1 MKLIELVLQMAYDA
15 KVNYMDVLGSTKY
28 WDILIYNFLRKR
40 KIAIPQKTSHSKDE
54 KYEGAYVKVPQ
65 TGLHKWVVSF
75 DLNSL
80 YPHLIMQYNIS
91 PETLLK
97 SKSQDINVDDMLK
110 ETKLNLIEK
119 TTMTPNGAVFKTDK
133 QGFLPAIMQELYDDR
148 VVYKKKM
155 LQAQQAYEDTKD
167 EKYLKLISR
176 YNNIQMARKISLN
189 SAYGAIGNQW
199 FRYYDI
205 AIAEGITTSGQLSI
219 RWVENKVNNYLNKIL
234 DTNDKDY
241 VIASDTDSIYIT
253 LDELV
258 SKVKPKNTVQFLNK
272 VATEKLEPF
281 IDKSY
286 EELKDY
292 TQAFENKM
300 MMKRE
305 VIADKGIWVAKKRY
319 ILNVHDSEGVLYKE
333 PKLKMMGIEAVKSST
348 PLICREKIKE
358 ALKII
363 MSGDEKTLNDF
374 IQDFHKKFTSVN
386 PKEIAFPR
394 SVNGLKKYSDSS
406 TTFKKG
412 TPMHIKGCLIYNHKI
427 KQNKLIHK
435 YPLIQEG
442 DKIKFLYMKQPNPY
456 SANVI
461 SFMSVLPE
469 EFKVNSYI
477 DYDIQFE
484 KVFVDPLILIVNS
497 INWKIDT
504 TYGTQGTLEDFF

>member
-1 MKLIELVLQMAYDA
+1 
-15 KVNYMDVLGSTKY
+15 
-28 WDILIYNFLRKR
+28 
-40 KIAIPQKTSHSKDE
+40 
-54 KYEGAYVKVPQ
+54 
-65 TGLHKWVVSF
+65 
-75 DLNSL
+75 
-80 YPHLIMQYNIS
+80 
-91 PETLLK
+91 
-97 SKSQDINVDDMLK
+97 
-110 ETKLNLIEK
+110 
-119 TTMTPNGAVFKTDK
+119 
-133 QGFLPAIMQELYDDR
+133 
-148 VVYKKKM
+148 
-155 LQAQQAYEDTKD
+155 
-167 EKYLKLISR
+167 
-176 YNNIQMARKISLN
+176 
-189 SAYGAIGNQW
+189 
-199 FRYYDI
+199 
-205 AIAEGITTSGQLSI
+205 
-219 RWVENKVNNYLNKIL
+219 
-234 DTNDKDY
+234 
-241 VIASDTDSIYIT
+241 
-253 LDELV
+253 
-258 SKVKPKNTVQFLNK
+258 
-272 VATEKLEPF
+272 
-281 IDKSY
+281 
-286 EELKDY
+286 
-292 TQAFENKM
+292 M